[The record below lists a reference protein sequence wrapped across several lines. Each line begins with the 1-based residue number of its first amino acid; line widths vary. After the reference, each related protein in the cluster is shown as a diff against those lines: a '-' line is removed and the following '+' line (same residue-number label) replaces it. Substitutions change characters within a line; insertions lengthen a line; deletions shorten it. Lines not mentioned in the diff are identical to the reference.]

1 MISFDNIIRIENDS
15 RIPKYQQLVQCLIE
29 NIERGYLTVGE
40 KIPSINEVS
49 ERFYLSR
56 DTVEKAYNQL
66 KKQKIILSVKGKGY
80 YVARNVSQSQVKV
93 LFLLNKLSNYKLR
106 IYNSFLESLGSTAK
120 VDLHLYHC
128 DAKIMLKI
136 LEEHMGAYDY
146 YVVMP
151 HFKDDKL
158 RHLNTNEEII
168 EALQCIPSEKLV
180 IMDNLIPELG
190 ENVASIYQDFKAD
203 IYKALKEGIARLK
216 KYEKLVLVYPEKV
229 HYPYPSEIKC
239 GFQKFCANH
248 NFDYEIIPTIY
259 PEMELETNDAYITIE
274 ENDLVSLIKQIRD
287 QKFQMGEDI
296 GVISYND
303 TPLKELLGI
312 TVMSTNFKVMGETAA
327 YMIKKHKHEVVKN
340 VFNFIDRGSI

>member
-1 MISFDNIIRIENDS
+1 MITLDTLIRIENDS
-15 RIPKYQQLVQCLIE
+15 RVPKYQQLVQSIIE
-29 NIERGYLTVGE
+29 NIERGYLTIGE
-40 KIPSINEVS
+40 KIPSINEIS
-49 ERFYLSR
+49 EEFYLSR

-66 KKQKIILSVKGKGY
+66 KKQKIIHSVKGKGY
-80 YVARNVSQSQVKV
+80 YVARNVSQSQTKV

-106 IYNSFLESLGSTAK
+106 IYNSFIESLGNSSK

-128 DAKIMLKI
+128 DHKILLNI
-136 LEEHMGAYDY
+136 LEENMGAYDY

-151 HFKDDKL
+151 HFKDENQKHQND
-158 RHLNTNEEII
+158 NAQVI
-168 EALQCIPSEKLV
+168 EALKNIPSEKLV
-180 IMDNLIPELG
+180 IMDNMIPELG
-190 ENVASIYQDFKAD
+190 ENVASIYQDFKSD

-216 KYEKLVLVYPEKV
+216 KYEKIVLVYPENV
-229 HYPYPSEIKC
+229 LYPYPSEIKC
-239 GFQKFCANH
+239 GFHKFCVNH
-248 NFDYEIIPTIY
+248 GFDFEIIPTIY

-274 ENDLVSLIKQIRD
+274 ENDLVCLIKQIRD
-287 QKFQMGEDI
+287 QKFTMGEDI